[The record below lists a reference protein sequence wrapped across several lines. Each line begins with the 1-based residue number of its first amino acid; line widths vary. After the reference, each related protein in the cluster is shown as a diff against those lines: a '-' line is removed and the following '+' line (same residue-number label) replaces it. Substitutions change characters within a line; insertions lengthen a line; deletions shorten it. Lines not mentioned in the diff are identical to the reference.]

1 MSGLKFLQCLVLS
14 WFPPPLRMSSS
25 GVPKRMLQ
33 MFPRTL
39 PLWWVWNS
47 FFFFFG
53 LSITLR
59 QTQILFL
66 SSTLFD
72 VVSSFSVHL
81 NQKMPLEEITE
92 CWAQFS
98 AHCFSL
104 GSCSPN
110 LVALAMLG
118 SKYCLQLMRLPKL
131 CWLLYFLAASFHF
144 ASQHMLQGKKRCA
157 EIWGH
162 LSELPFS
169 LGCAF

>member
-47 FFFFFG
+47 FFFFFWPFHHFETDPNSV
-53 LSITLR
+53 LL
-59 QTQILFL
+59 L

-72 VVSSFSVHL
+72 FVSSFSVHL

-98 AHCFSL
+98 AHCTLWDLVPQTWLPWQCWAPSTVSSL
-104 GSCSPN
+104 
-110 LVALAMLG
+110 
-118 SKYCLQLMRLPKL
+118 
-131 CWLLYFLAASFHF
+131 
-144 ASQHMLQGKKRCA
+144 
-157 EIWGH
+157 
-162 LSELPFS
+162 
-169 LGCAF
+169 